1 MKNFLTF
8 ILVAGTVAIGLGGC
22 DLLDSSNVENP
33 ELTQEA
39 ALNNP
44 DPLQQW
50 VSGLERQMALV
61 INGTVDFTSIAT
73 DNYRNTETFYNQ
85 NADAL
90 EFDIADDDIDLMF
103 FRMNDLRESAL
114 FGKTEVLLADDSPRA
129 RDEAELD
136 FYLGMAHLFLGE
148 HFLNAPA
155 EGNGTPASPEAHFN
169 LAVDALEAALS
180 SGNGDLTAYKLALAR
195 TYYNLGNATEAT
207 RLANEVL
214 TEDADFVRF
223 TEFDNQNGPVNVMQN
238 ALYDRSTLDDF
249 QPLPRLDFL
258 DPKFGEEGPAETPFP
273 LLKAE
278 EAHFI
283 LIENDLA
290 AGTLADAKTQMQ
302 GLLDL
307 VQERGL
313 RVIDES
319 TEGRRQEAPEATNP
333 SGFRPDTS
341 VVEVRA
347 SQEDPYREGLVLN
360 RNEST
365 MVASISGTSVTESI
379 IDDVST
385 AQEAWELYYL
395 LRQEVFMAEGRRFV
409 DFGLKLPL
417 PENELL
423 VNENID
429 RATAEDQ
436 VIPSYMPSNPTQL
449 DAFTY
454 DIENFQATVAVNM
467 NRVLANNRNSVSPFL
482 Q

>member
-1 MKNFLTF
+1 MRNIVTLLLLTSV
-8 ILVAGTVAIGLGGC
+8 LTIGLVGC

-33 ELTQEA
+33 DLTQEA

-61 INGTVDFTSIAT
+61 VNGTVDFSSIAT
-73 DNYRNTETFYNQ
+73 DNYQNTETFFNQ

-90 EFDIADDDIDLMF
+90 AFDIVDDDIDLMF

-114 FGKTEVLLADDSPRA
+114 FGKNEVIPADDSPRPS
-129 RDEAELD
+129 DVAELD

-155 EGNGTPASPEAHFN
+155 EAGGQPATPEAHFN
-169 LAVDALEAALS
+169 QAVSALEAAVN
-180 SGNGDLTAYKLALAR
+180 SGNGDQTAYKLALAR
-195 TYYNLGNATEAT
+195 AYYNLGNAGQAT
-207 RLANEVL
+207 SLANEVL
-214 TEDADFVRF
+214 TEDSDHVRLVQ
-223 TEFDNQNGPVNVMQN
+223 FDNQNGPINVMQN

-283 LIENDLA
+283 LIEA
-290 AGTLADAKTQMQ
+290 ELADGALGAAKTQMQ
-302 GLLDL
+302 ELLDL
-307 VQERGL
+307 VQARGV
-313 RVIDES
+313 RQIDES
-319 TEGRRQEAPEATNP
+319 TEGRRQVAPQASDP
-333 SGFRPDTS
+333 SNFRPDTS
-341 VVEVRA
+341 AVEVRA
-347 SQEDPYREGLVLN
+347 SAQDPYREGLVLN
-360 RNEST
+360 RNENT
-365 MVASISGTSVTESI
+365 MVASISGTSVTESR

-417 PENELL
+417 PENEFL

-429 RATAEDQ
+429 RATAEQ
-436 VIPSYMPSNPTQL
+436 QTIPSYMPSDPTQL

-454 DIENFQATVAVNM
+454 DIENSQSTVAVNM
-467 NRVLANNRNSVSPFL
+467 NRVLANNRTSVSPFL